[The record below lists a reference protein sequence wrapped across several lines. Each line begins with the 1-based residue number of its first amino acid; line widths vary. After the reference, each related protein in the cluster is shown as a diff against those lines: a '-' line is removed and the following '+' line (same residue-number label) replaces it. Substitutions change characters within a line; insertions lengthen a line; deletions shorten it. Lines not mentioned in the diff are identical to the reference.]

1 MGAIC
6 MAKLKLSISSFSAP
20 SRSPSSILRLN
31 DFSLRSDVDS
41 ARIKAAAF
49 APYLDYL
56 PT

>member
-6 MAKLKLSISSFSAP
+6 VAKLKLSISSFSAP
-20 SRSPSSILRLN
+20 SRSPSSILRDL
-31 DFSLRSDVDS
+31 SLRSDVDS

-49 APYLDYL
+49 APYFDYL